1 MDSIVYKDIPKLFKL
16 DDPEFL
22 RTILELIATNPGM
35 YVDYQSL
42 SKQFGKDRRVIKD
55 YISYLNESF
64 LISLLGN
71 YRKGS
76 AASLRKRKR
85 AYPADNAL
93 TYLYKPRIEEG
104 FFGRM
109 IETLAVN
116 KIGAKSFWK
125 NGDEI
130 DIVHNDIPI
139 EVKYQEKIGSEDLKP
154 LRDFMKKFGQ
164 RKGILIT
171 KRDERVI
178 KNEEGTIQLIPIWK
192 WLLMPD

>member
-1 MDSIVYKDIPKLFKL
+1 M
-16 DDPEFL
+16 
-22 RTILELIATNPGM
+22 R
-35 YVDYQSL
+35 
-42 SKQFGKDRRVIKD
+42 
-55 YISYLNESF
+55 
-64 LISLLGN
+64 
-71 YRKGS
+71 
-76 AASLRKRKR
+76 
-85 AYPADNAL
+85 
-93 TYLYKPRIEEG
+93 
-104 FFGRM
+104 
-109 IETLAVN
+109 
-116 KIGAKSFWK
+116 KSFWK